1 MIATGGRREAKSPAR
16 NPCRPHS
23 IRVRACAVPVVGYG
37 VFAIATEYSH
47 GWTWRR
53 EKKKAWP
60 GEEAPLCCPSLERVC
75 SLRRLANER

>member
-23 IRVRACAVPVVGYG
+23 IRVRACAVPGGAVVGYG

-53 EKKKAWP
+53 EKKKA
-60 GEEAPLCCPSLERVC
+60 GRVKK
-75 SLRRLANER
+75 RLSVVRLWGVYVL